1 MKHGRL
7 RVLIYVGWTHSLNHG
22 LFVSITP
29 LIPMIASEGYDY
41 LSIGLLLSV
50 YLLLYSFGSLLSAP
64 LLRRV
69 EDRKILFT
77 SLMLQG
83 LSTFFLLMPG
93 LTGLSLFILFSGV
106 FASLYH
112 PVSNV
117 FIFNRF
123 RENVNFAMGLHGT
136 GGNLAQFVFPLF
148 SFLMAVSLGWR
159 MALISTGFMVFLSSI
174 PYLATPR
181 VEKNVSETGGD
192 LRGFIKVVSQKS
204 LIILIFFSLLFGL
217 YYRGIE
223 VFLPTYLNSEK
234 GFSGEAGSTAL
245 SILLLAGALGQY
257 LGGVVGER
265 LNEETALLLASALEL
280 GSLILLQTVSSPML
294 VMLSTALLGFAFYS
308 HQPAANSLLGKKS
321 MEELRAYSYSVW
333 FFLGFISSSPSTL
346 TVSLIGQ
353 KFGFTTAILVLSM
366 IAILPLALAIHI
378 YLETRKHG
386 GSGDKTRL

>member
-1 MKHGRL
+1 MELRRL
-7 RVLIYVGWTHSLNHG
+7 QLLIYMGWTHSLNHG
-22 LFVSITP
+22 LFTAITP
-29 LIPMIASEGYDY
+29 LIPMIVSEGYDY

-50 YLLLYSFGSLLSAP
+50 YLLLYSFGALLSAP
-64 LLRRV
+64 ILRRI

-83 LSTFFLLMPG
+83 SSTLFLLTPG
-93 LTGLSLFILFSGV
+93 LTGLGLFIFLAGV
-106 FASLYH
+106 SASLYH

-136 GGNLAQFVFPLF
+136 GGNLAQFIFPLM
-148 SFLMAVSLGWR
+148 SFLIAVNLGWR
-159 MALISTGFMVFLSSI
+159 SALILTGFTVSFSSI

-181 VEKNVSETGGD
+181 VEKSNFETVGV
-192 LRGFIKVVSQKS
+192 LHGFIKVVSQKS
-204 LIILIFFSLLFGL
+204 LLLLICFSLLFGL

-257 LGGVVGER
+257 LGGLVGDR
-265 LNEETALLLASALEL
+265 LNEATVLLSASALEL
-280 GSLILLQTVSSPML
+280 GSLIMLQTASSYIL

-321 MEELRAYSYSVW
+321 VEELRAYSYSIW

-346 TVSLIGQ
+346 AVSFIGQ
-353 KFGFTTAILVLSM
+353 KFGFATAILVLNI
-366 IAILPLALAIHI
+366 IALIPLALAIHI
-378 YLETRKHG
+378 YRKPKG
-386 GSGDKTRL
+386 

>member
-1 MKHGRL
+1 MELRRL
-7 RVLIYVGWTHSLNHG
+7 QVLIYMGWTHSLNHG
-22 LFVSITP
+22 LFTAITP
-29 LIPMIASEGYDY
+29 LIPIIVSEGYDY

-50 YLLLYSFGSLLSAP
+50 YLLLYSFGALLSGP
-64 LLRRV
+64 ILRYI

-83 LSTFFLLMPG
+83 LSTLFLLMPG
-93 LTGLSLFILFSGV
+93 LTGLGLFILFSGV

-123 RENVNFAMGLHGT
+123 GKNVNFAMGLHGT

-148 SFLMAVSLGWR
+148 SFLTAVSLGWR

-181 VEKNVSETGGD
+181 VEKSGLEAGGA
-192 LRGFIKVVSQKS
+192 LRGFVEVFSQKS
-204 LIILIFFSLLFGL
+204 LLLLICFSLLFGL

-257 LGGVVGER
+257 LGGVVGDR
-265 LNEETALLLASALEL
+265 LNEEAVLLLASALEL
-280 GSLILLQTVSSPML
+280 GSLILLQTASSPIL
-294 VMLSTALLGFAFYS
+294 VMLSTALLGLAFYS

-321 MEELRAYSYSVW
+321 AEELRTYSYSIW

-346 TVSLIGQ
+346 AVSLIGQ
-353 KFGFTTAILVLSM
+353 KFGFAAAILVLNI
-366 IAILPLALAIHI
+366 IALIPLTLAIHI
-378 YLETRKHG
+378 YRKLKG
-386 GSGDKTRL
+386 